1 MTTTTGAARRALR
14 GAAAA
19 GALFVIAACGG
30 GGGTFGGLGGGSE
43 GISVS
48 TLSAFPLT
56 YGRLTTVTI
65 TGAGLDKGIT
75 LDPGNVCTN
84 LDRVPAGSES
94 TQSFSCRIGSIGE
107 YNMKV
112 RDASGRQLATLL
124 VNVPTPQVSITTATG
139 VIVVELDV
147 HSAPASTDNFLFYV
161 TGAAPFYRN
170 TLFHRAEAGVSIS
183 AGGFTAG
190 SSGGPLL
197 VAKPNTR
204 EAIALESAN
213 GQSNLRGTI
222 AMLADPAG
230 SATAKSKFTINLK
243 DNPQLDR
250 QSDTQ
255 LGQAVFG
262 RVVSGFD
269 VAEAIGNVPVN
280 PAFDPADVLIPQSP
294 IPITS
299 ISQTK

>member
-1 MTTTTGAARRALR
+1 MNATMGLARRA
-14 GAAAA
+14 AAL
-19 GALFVIAACGG
+19 GALLVLAACGG
-30 GGGTFGGLGGGSE
+30 GGGSFGSLGGGSD

-48 TLSAFPLT
+48 TLSAVPLQ
-56 YGRLTTVTI
+56 YGRTTVVTI
-65 TGAGLDKGIT
+65 NGVGLGPGIT

-84 LDRVPAGSES
+84 LERITAGSSELS
-94 TQSFSCRIGSIGE
+94 QSFSCRIGSIGE

-124 VNVPTPQVSITTATG
+124 VTVPAPQVSIGTAKG

-147 HSAPASTDNFLFYV
+147 LNAPASVDNFLFYV
-161 TGAAPFYRN
+161 TGAAAFYRN
-170 TLFHRAEAGVSIS
+170 TLFHRAEAGVGVS

-190 SSGGPLL
+190 SGGTLL
-197 VAKPNTR
+197 VTKPNANA
-204 EAIALESAN
+204 AIALESAN
-213 GQSNLRGTI
+213 GQSNQRGTV

-230 SATAKSKFTINLK
+230 SATAKTLFTINLK

-255 LGQAVFG
+255 PGQAVFG
-262 RVVSGFD
+262 RVVSGLE
-269 VAEAIGNVPVN
+269 VAEAIGNEPVH
-280 PAFDPADVLIPQSP
+280 PFFDPVTGFVPRTP

-299 ISQTK
+299 ISQSK

>member
-1 MTTTTGAARRALR
+1 MSRVMGAAGRALR
-14 GAAAA
+14 RGTAL
-19 GALFVIAACGG
+19 GALLALAACGG
-30 GGGTFGGLGGGSE
+30 GGGSFGSLGGGTN

-48 TLSAFPLT
+48 TLSAAPLQ
-56 YGRLTTVTI
+56 YGRNTVVSI
-65 TGAGLDKGIT
+65 NGAGLDKGIT
-75 LDPGNVCTN
+75 LETGNVCTN
-84 LDRVPAGSES
+84 MERVAGGSES

-112 RDASGRQLATLL
+112 RDSNGRQLATLL
-124 VNVPTPQVSITTATG
+124 VNVPPPQVSITTAKG
-139 VIVVELDV
+139 VIVVELDLAR
-147 HSAPASTDNFLFYV
+147 APASVDNFLFYV
-161 TGAAPFYRN
+161 TGAAGFYRN

-190 SSGGPLL
+190 SGSTLL
-197 VAKPNTR
+197 VAKPNTNA
-204 EAIALESAN
+204 AIALESAN

-230 SATAKSKFTINLK
+230 SATAKTQFTINLK

-262 RVVSGFD
+262 RVISGFD
-269 VAEAIGNVPVN
+269 VAEAIGNEAVHPF
-280 PAFDPADVLIPQSP
+280 FDPATGYVPKTA